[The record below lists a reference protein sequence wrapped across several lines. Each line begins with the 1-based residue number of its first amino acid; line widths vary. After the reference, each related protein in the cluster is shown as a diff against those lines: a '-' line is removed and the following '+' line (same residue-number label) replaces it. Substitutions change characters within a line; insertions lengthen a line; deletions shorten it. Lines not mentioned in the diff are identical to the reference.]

1 MAGSPKPIQQRSVV
15 FGVELWSLL
24 LTPRVLMFRSK
35 PLEIL
40 WAKPAQAL
48 LRPGRFDRQI
58 SIDRPDI
65 TGREQIFCVYLEKLK
80 LDKGIKHYS
89 ERMAALTPG
98 PFSSDV
104 ASQGTRA
111 WWDASGFHV
120 TIAFATFRGQ
130 IVYGE

>member
-1 MAGSPKPIQQRSVV
+1 M
-15 FGVELWSLL
+15 
-24 LTPRVLMFRSK
+24 
-35 PLEIL
+35 
-40 WAKPAQAL
+40 AQAL

-98 PFSSDV
+98 A
-104 ASQGTRA
+104 ASALQGLGHRHGRFVGKALIT
-111 WWDASGFHV
+111 
-120 TIAFATFRGQ
+120 
-130 IVYGE
+130 